1 MHERRVTW
9 AWLARHGTN
18 AATGLLGGRGF
29 GLGVGEQRTSLSLL
43 IVPAEAIVVDLVHV
57 LPDATIACSG
67 YTISITCCK
76 ADARCQHMLMS
87 TDMVGTVMVEPCT
100 CVAACAS
107 IIGRLCTDQ
116 QQDDT
121 IAVAR

>member
-1 MHERRVTW
+1 VP
-9 AWLARHGTN
+9 
-18 AATGLLGGRGF
+18 
-29 GLGVGEQRTSLSLL
+29 GE
-43 IVPAEAIVVDLVHV
+43 VVAVDLLH
-57 LPDATIACSG
+57 LLEDDTIAWTG

-121 IAVAR
+121 IAVAQ